1 VSDEGRHLTSRA
13 PGCHDVAMAERNL
26 KIVRF
31 IGATPGSAYCD
42 VCKLMFK
49 TRPEFVVDAEKARQ
63 QLQADFDKHECRPEK
78 EAVLRVLDDLE
89 RE

>member
-1 VSDEGRHLTSRA
+1 MA
-13 PGCHDVAMAERNL
+13 AGCHDVVMPDRNL

-31 IGATPGSAYCD
+31 IGATPSAGYCD
-42 VCKLMFK
+42 ICKLMFK

-63 QLQADFDKHECRPEK
+63 QLQADFDHHECRPETD
-78 EAVLRVLDDLE
+78 AVLRVLDNLE